1 MVRPS
6 DCGADDDQC
15 HANDD
20 GGHTRTYGHILDNSA
35 YNARDDESHADLAGF
50 VTQHGK
56 VETKSHVRLVYAPEP
71 VRRMEITSV
80 ANSWLDT
87 QFRHQLRVEHVGAA
101 PTPTCRRAM
110 YPSPSTTRSQ
120 LREAAPM
127 LTNSALDPFGKILEF
142 KFCAV
147 QVSAADVRIDAK
159 RSEREVSAA

>member
-1 MVRPS
+1 
-6 DCGADDDQC
+6 
-15 HANDD
+15 
-20 GGHTRTYGHILDNSA
+20 
-35 YNARDDESHADLAGF
+35 
-50 VTQHGK
+50 
-56 VETKSHVRLVYAPEP
+56 
-71 VRRMEITSV
+71 MEITSV

-101 PTPTCRRAM
+101 PTPTCRRAT

-120 LREAAPM
+120 LREAAANL